1 MFLFVWGFFFFF
13 LDAFSPRVH
22 YRISQRPSIPVGKEA
37 CLLF

>member
-1 MFLFVWGFFFFF
+1 MFLFVWGFFFF